1 MIGWCGLAV
10 LSVAAVALAPQT
22 VGSQRVYRCADAD
35 GHLSF
40 TTDPASPERGEAGAR
55 PSPGSARSY
64 ALPGDGA
71 LELEVPAGWRDSVE
85 QRQPGSAPTISFV
98 PALGDEFLVL
108 LTPSRDPGRLDF
120 NSPARVRAFVERSGQ
135 GMLGGSVEKAVV
147 LESLS
152 GTTAQGFYY
161 TLTDRAAVGKPSV
174 RGDYPYVT
182 QGAVATGD
190 LLVVFSIFHRTK
202 DGPERQAALVM
213 VAGLRQQGKGA
224 AR

>member
-1 MIGWCGLAV
+1 
-10 LSVAAVALAPQT
+10 
-22 VGSQRVYRCADAD
+22 
-35 GHLSF
+35 
-40 TTDPASPERGEAGAR
+40 
-55 PSPGSARSY
+55 
-64 ALPGDGA
+64 
-71 LELEVPAGWRDSVE
+71 VE

-135 GMLGGSVEKAVV
+135 GMLGGSVEKAVA

-202 DGPERQAALVM
+202 DDPERQAALVM

-224 AR
+224 AGQGPAGSGRLPSPCPAIGGRCGWTPRLRRAQRRSRKAAKGAVHPTMPPWARTMSSVARLNSGK